1 MKKKVYLINPK
12 EANIGYFKWPNES
25 GGITDYVYVADLA
38 TTTVA
43 RLMEPYFEVEICE
56 ASLEE
61 VNYDT
66 DAEFIGITGKISQW
80 PHMKELSNEFRKL
93 GKTVIIGGSY
103 ASLSFDVVRPY
114 SDILIRGEIEEI
126 ADEMFQEISS
136 GNYKPEYEGT
146 QPDLSTSPLPRW
158 DLYPNDKALLGALQ
172 ISRGCPF
179 QCEFCDV
186 IEYLGRKQRHKSVDY
201 IIAELDQLY
210 KYGYRE
216 VFIADDNLTV
226 YRKKVKE
233 ILQAIGDWNRKQT
246 DGRMLFRT
254 QVSIDVARDPEMMEL
269 ATYAGLFAVFI
280 GIETP
285 NVESLKETRKLQN
298 LRIDLSEQLHT
309 VYSHGLSVYGGMIV
323 GFDNDKP
330 DIFEKQFEFIQQGA
344 IPYVTYGLLN
354 APDQTPLHER
364 LKKDNRLINEN
375 ESIVAGNAYETNIL
389 FQHISIEEAQMG
401 SKWLMNNLYSPSHFG
416 ERLCSF
422 LDSVGDG
429 KQADSTT
436 LSKKFRPVYKEQYRI
451 IRNIRKMGE
460 EEALMYDRVTKM
472 LAKKPFANIHA
483 LNYLGLYASIRST
496 MNYNNTWDQSL
507 LDQPVFESMV

>member
-43 RLMEPYFEVEICE
+43 RLMEPYFDIEICE

-61 VNYDT
+61 VNLNT
-66 DAEFIGITGKISQW
+66 DADFIGLTGKISQW
-80 PHMKELSNEFRKL
+80 PHMKELSEEFRKRE
-93 GKTVIIGGSY
+93 KTVIIGGSY
-103 ASLSFDVVRPY
+103 ASLSYDAVRPY

-126 ADEMFQEISS
+126 ADEMFQEIAS
-136 GNYKPEYEGT
+136 GNHKREYEGT

-158 DLYPNDKALLGALQ
+158 DLYPNDKALLGAVQ

-186 IEYLGRKQRHKSVDY
+186 IEYLGRKQRHKSIDS

-216 VFIADDNLTV
+216 TFIADDNLTV
-226 YRKKVKE
+226 YRKKAKD
-233 ILQAIGDWNRKQT
+233 ILKAIGDWNRKQT
-246 DGRMLFRT
+246 DGHMIFRT
-254 QVSIDVARDPEMMEL
+254 QVSIDIARDPEMMDL

-298 LRIDLSEQLHT
+298 LRIDLVDQVHT
-309 VYSHGLSVYGGMIV
+309 VFKHGLSVYGGMIV
-323 GFDNDKP
+323 GFDNDTV
-330 DIFEKQFEFIQQGA
+330 DIFDRQFEFIQEAA

-354 APDQTPLHER
+354 APDQTPLHDR
-364 LKKDNRLINEN
+364 LKKDNRLIEDN
-375 ESIVAGNAYETNIL
+375 ESIVAGNAYETNII
-389 FQHISIEEAQMG
+389 FNNISIEEAQLG
-401 SKWLMNNLYSPSHFG
+401 SKWLMNNMYSPANFG
-416 ERLCSF
+416 ERVCTF
-422 LDSVGDG
+422 LDLLGEG
-429 KQADSTT
+429 QAASN
-436 LSKKFRPVYKEQYRI
+436 SPNKVMRSVYKEQYRI

-460 EEALMYDRVTKM
+460 EEALMYERITRM
-472 LAKKPFANIHA
+472 MAKKPYATIHG

-496 MNYNNTWDQSL
+496 MTYNDTWDQSL
-507 LDQPVFESMV
+507 VGSQLFELS